1 MVESMLSN
9 KPENHGGKRQGAGR
23 KAKYGEPTAMVRVPQ
38 SAKAVVVDFL
48 QTLADQRKS
57 EPKWPDHLRPVA
69 LSEFPTELCIPLFSH
84 PVRAGFPS
92 PADDYV
98 ADKLDLNEH
107 LISRKEATFML
118 RVQGDSMVGV
128 GIQDGDLLI
137 VDKSLTATHGSV
149 VVATVDGEF
158 TVKTL
163 EKNRGYLRLLPA
175 NPDFEPIEFK
185 DGQELQVWGVVTSVI
200 HQFKP

>member
-1 MVESMLSN
+1 MPISSTP
-9 KPENHGGKRQGAGR
+9 KHGGKREGAGR
-23 KAKYGEPTAMVRVPQ
+23 KSKYGEPTAMVRVPQ

-48 QTLADQRKS
+48 QSLSEQRRS
-57 EPKWPDHLRPVA
+57 EAKWPTSLTPV
-69 LSEFPTELCIPLFSH
+69 ELTTSPEPFRIPLFSH
-84 PVRAGFPS
+84 PVQAGFPS

-107 LISRKEATFML
+107 LILRKEATFML

-137 VDKSLTATHGSV
+137 VDRSITPSHGSV
-149 VVATVDGEF
+149 VVAAVDGQF

-163 EKNRGYLRLLPA
+163 EKIRGRLRLMPA
-175 NPDFEPIEFK
+175 NPDFAPIEFK
-185 DGQELQVWGVVTSVI
+185 DGQELQIWGVVTSVI

>member
-1 MVESMLSN
+1 MSN
-9 KPENHGGKRQGAGR
+9 QDSKHGGKRSGAGR
-23 KAKYGEPTAMVRVPQ
+23 KSKYGESTAMVRVPQ

-48 QTLADQRKS
+48 QTLAEQRKVV
-57 EPKWPDHLRPVA
+57 PKWPAHLKPVTLA
-69 LSEFPTELCIPLFSH
+69 DSPEPFRIPLFSH
-84 PVRAGFPS
+84 PVQAGFPS

-107 LISRKEATFML
+107 LILRKEATFML
-118 RVQGDSMVGV
+118 RVQGDSMTGA

-137 VDKSLTATHGSV
+137 VDRSITATHGSV
-149 VVATVDGEF
+149 VVAAVDGQF

-163 EKNRGYLRLLPA
+163 ERVRGRLRLMPS
-175 NPDFEPIEFK
+175 NPDFKPIEFK
-185 DGQELQVWGVVTSVI
+185 DGQELEVWGVVTSVI

>member
-1 MVESMLSN
+1 MTAN
-9 KPENHGGKRQGAGR
+9 KSENHGGKREGAGR
-23 KAKYGEPTAMVRVPQ
+23 KSKYGEPTAMVRVPQ

-48 QTLADQRKS
+48 HSLSEQRKS
-57 EPKWPDHLRPVA
+57 EPKWPSHLTPV
-69 LSEFPTELCIPLFSH
+69 ELTTNPELFHIPLFSQ
-84 PVRAGFPS
+84 PVQAGFPS

-107 LISRKEATFML
+107 LIIRKEATFML

-137 VDKSLTATHGSV
+137 VDRSITPSHGSV
-149 VVATVDGEF
+149 VVAAVDGQF

-163 EKNRGYLRLLPA
+163 EKTCGRLRLMPS
-175 NPDFEPIEFK
+175 NPDFKPIEFK
-185 DGQELQVWGVVTSVI
+185 DGQELEVWGVVTSVI